1 MRPEK
6 LEKVT
11 AVSYVINNQVYSFEN
26 IDSDNQL
33 RIDTELKQQERRAEN
48 EIRRLQRENF
58 PNENGYYISAGIVY
72 KVYFTSTLVKKI
84 TGDEAKN
91 IKRLVKKE
99 LDKREQPITLRGM
112 TKVSTPIDE
121 LGYI

>member
-26 IDSDNQL
+26 IDSDNPI
-33 RIDTELKQQERRAEN
+33 RVETELKHQERRAEN
-48 EIRRLQRENF
+48 EIRRLQKEQF

-84 TGDEAKN
+84 TGDEAKA
-91 IKRLVKKE
+91 IKRLIKKE
-99 LDKREQPITLRGM
+99 MDKCEAL
-112 TKVSTPIDE
+112 VA
-121 LGYI
+121 